1 MPLNPPPKAKKWGQA
16 DEDILY
22 ELLKYDEI
30 DIGDTSLP
38 TIERIRRAHF
48 QHRSSENFRR
58 NFRNYV
64 ARYDLEHSYRG
75 ARRRAAEE
83 GRLSVCFVL
92 IIKSISLGINLPYAV
107 AATVVSAAAAGEENP
122 QEAGD
127 LEDEV
132 EHEEEDDEEEA
143 ASDEED
149 AADEAAM
156 PPKKKPAAPTAAAAA
171 STVEKKVTPPPAPKP
186 SIFNISCTDVFGVSY
201 FCEGSQDFAEATLHV
216 NGVLRDIDY
225 RVSVAPDG
233 KSINYVR
240 AVRSECFTKEVLQSI
255 MGTEYSTT
263 HTRVIAY
270 DDVAQ
275 EMLEKK
281 VISESKLYWGEP
293 QVVRLKWECT
303 GTHKIFKGDYAIDY
317 VVRDPSGRKNR
328 QRNTI
333 LIVRVKKAKER
344 SAAAAEVVVKE
355 ISLLG
360 VFSQGSSND
369 SPPPRH
375 KRARPKGR
383 HEVQDEGDDYG
394 DGDGYSGGG
403 GGGMKGS
410 KYDY

>member
-1 MPLNPPPKAKKWGQA
+1 
-16 DEDILY
+16 
-22 ELLKYDEI
+22 
-30 DIGDTSLP
+30 
-38 TIERIRRAHF
+38 
-48 QHRSSENFRR
+48 
-58 NFRNYV
+58 
-64 ARYDLEHSYRG
+64 
-75 ARRRAAEE
+75 
-83 GRLSVCFVL
+83 
-92 IIKSISLGINLPYAV
+92 
-107 AATVVSAAAAGEENP
+107 
-122 QEAGD
+122 
-127 LEDEV
+127 
-132 EHEEEDDEEEA
+132 
-143 ASDEED
+143 
-149 AADEAAM
+149 
-156 PPKKKPAAPTAAAAA
+156 
-171 STVEKKVTPPPAPKP
+171 
-186 SIFNISCTDVFGVSY
+186 
-201 FCEGSQDFAEATLHV
+201 
-216 NGVLRDIDY
+216 
-225 RVSVAPDG
+225 
-233 KSINYVR
+233 
-240 AVRSECFTKEVLQSI
+240 
-255 MGTEYSTT
+255 MGTDYSTT

-303 GTHKIFKGDYAIDY
+303 GTHKIFKGNYAIDY
-317 VVRDPSGRKNR
+317 VMRDSSGRKNR

-394 DGDGYSGGG
+394 DGNGYSGGG

>member
-1 MPLNPPPKAKKWGQA
+1 M
-16 DEDILY
+16 
-22 ELLKYDEI
+22 
-30 DIGDTSLP
+30 
-38 TIERIRRAHF
+38 
-48 QHRSSENFRR
+48 
-58 NFRNYV
+58 
-64 ARYDLEHSYRG
+64 
-75 ARRRAAEE
+75 
-83 GRLSVCFVL
+83 
-92 IIKSISLGINLPYAV
+92 
-107 AATVVSAAAAGEENP
+107 
-122 QEAGD
+122 
-127 LEDEV
+127 
-132 EHEEEDDEEEA
+132 
-143 ASDEED
+143 
-149 AADEAAM
+149 
-156 PPKKKPAAPTAAAAA
+156 
-171 STVEKKVTPPPAPKP
+171 TPPPAPKP

-201 FCEGSQDFAEATLHV
+201 FCEGSQDFAEVTLHV

-255 MGTEYSTT
+255 MGTDYSTT